1 MGVAE
6 AARGKNEQQE
16 TSDSPQGQTLW
27 RACPRGQCKQENNP
41 VFRLL
46 QEE

>member
-6 AARGKNEQQE
+6 AARDKNEQQE

-27 RACPRGQCKQENNP
+27 RACPQGQCKQENNP